1 MLLPARRRFDLKIVD
16 RGERAVTSSLERRI
30 QDSIGG
36 LFLGRAWHRGR
47 ERPPRVFKLHLNAR
61 HRLMRILDPFHF
73 SEDGVQRGARRNDLS
88 FSRGGDRWWPLKA
101 VLSHEVMNFNESLLR
116 YDMLAA
122 QLELW
127 PRASA
132 NPLKQTRRESDGG
145 DDRAPVR
152 PCPRTRQQ
160 SSWGGAVA
168 EKVER
173 PGTRSFPRP
182 NARPSPAKPPR
193 PAGKGSASHVR
204 RMAHKLCV
212 R

>member
-1 MLLPARRRFDLKIVD
+1 MLLPARRRFDFKIVD

-116 YDMLAA
+116 YIMLAA

-127 PRASA
+127 PRAYA

-145 DDRAPVR
+145 ADRAPVR
-152 PCPRTRQQ
+152 PRPEPGSSRAGAARWLKRWKGQGQAAFPDQTQGHRPQ
-160 SSWGGAVA
+160 SRSGPLAKGARV
-168 EKVER
+168 
-173 PGTRSFPRP
+173 
-182 NARPSPAKPPR
+182 
-193 PAGKGSASHVR
+193 
-204 RMAHKLCV
+204 M
-212 R
+212 